1 MKRTLQRKE
10 GGEVK
15 VFVDRLRLLCTGDPS
30 GIRQEFL
37 SERRWLGFCVAVIVA
52 GSGVYGA
59 TIGLGRAPL
68 QAWYTALKFP
78 LLLLLTTAG
87 NALLNGMSAQ
97 LLGLGISFRHAT
109 LAIVTSFA
117 ITSVV
122 LASLSPVTL
131 LLWWSAPPFSSA
143 QAGVA
148 HSVTLVI
155 HVILIAFAGTTANI
169 ALFRVLLAMCGC
181 RRTAGRILAAW
192 LLGNMFLGCQLSWV
206 MRPFI
211 GAPSLPVAF
220 FRADAFRGNF
230 YESVFNALVNLLR
243 GAGT

>member
-1 MKRTLQRKE
+1 MNA
-10 GGEVK
+10 
-15 VFVDRLRLLCTGDPS
+15 FVVRLRLLCTGDPA
-30 GIRQEFL
+30 GIRQAFL
-37 SERRWLGFCVAVIVA
+37 SERRWLGFCVAVIVV

-87 NALLNGMSAQ
+87 NALLNGMLAQ

-122 LASLSPVTL
+122 LASFSPVTL
-131 LLWWSAPPFSSA
+131 FLWWSAPHFSSA
-143 QAGVA
+143 QSGVA
-148 HSVTLVI
+148 HSATLVT
-155 HVILIAFAGTTANI
+155 HVALIALAGTTANI
-169 ALFRVLLAMCGC
+169 ALFRLLCALSGC

-230 YESVFNALVNLLR
+230 YESVWSALANLAR